1 MSQATSTRVIEAMAI
16 PPEPTAD
23 WIAAVAAL
31 DRRLGSVASQ
41 SQAWVSR

>member
-1 MSQATSTRVIEAMAI
+1 MSQASSTRVIEAMAI

-23 WIAAVAAL
+23 WIAVVAAL
-31 DRRLGSVASQ
+31 ESRLGSVASQ